1 MPALYAITLFLS
13 AFLLFLVQP
22 LFAKLVLPLLG
33 GSPGVWNTCMVFF
46 QSALLAGYAYAHFVS
61 RRLSFKWQVVLQ
73 AVILVAA
80 FALLPIQL
88 GEGSPPTSS
97 TPVFWLLKT
106 LALAVGAPFV
116 VLATTAPLLQRWYAR
131 LAAHRD
137 PYILYS
143 ASNAGSLLALLAYPV
158 AIEPVWTLGS
168 QSGGWRWGFA
178 LYGLCVVVCG
188 ILLWRQRG
196 GARDSV
202 EKRDSAEPAPV
213 WRRRLFWLLLAF
225 VPSSLLLSVTTYLTT
240 DLAAIPLLWIIPLA
254 LYLLTFIIAFARRPR
269 AQPLFLAR
277 WLPLVLLIVACTL
290 VTEATEP
297 IGLLLVV
304 HLGAFFFISLFCHA
318 RLAADRPGSAHLTE
332 FYLWMSG
339 GGVLGGIFNA
349 LVAPVVFS
357 GLVEYPL
364 ILILAAFL
372 REGLQDTD
380 SSRKDSGPVPHFLM
394 RADVIAAALLGGLA
408 RLVRFGLRWRYPDE
422 PEPLKLRN
430 AALCLPVVLGYLFA
444 PKPARYALG
453 LGAVLLAGAL
463 YPGIHGRLLDRE
475 RSFFGIHRVTLDP
488 TFRFRQLVHGNTIHG
503 RQSTDP
509 ALRGEPLSYYHR
521 KGPIG
526 QVFTYGNGAG
536 ILKRVGI
543 VGLGAGSLAAYGQP
557 GQSITYYEI
566 DPVVKRIALDD
577 RLFTFMNDSKA
588 QMSIV
593 LGDARLTLADAPDG
607 EFDLLVLDAFTSDA
621 IPMHLMTRE
630 AMMLYKRKLAPDGL
644 LAINIS
650 NRYLDLEPVI
660 AKLAREV
667 HWLAWSQFLTV
678 SEEEKEHG
686 MSDSNWMLL
695 GAPSPRAE
703 AVSRKG
709 YWTPAAPK
717 PHTPVWTDDFSN
729 LLSVVKW

>member
-22 LFAKLVLPLLG
+22 LFARLVLPLLG

-61 RRLSFKWQVVLQ
+61 RRLSVIWQIALQ
-73 AVILVAA
+73 AILLVLA
-80 FALLPIQL
+80 FCLLPIRIVDHA
-88 GEGSPPTSS
+88 PPTSS
-97 TPVFWLLKT
+97 TPVFWLLKI
-106 LALAVGAPFV
+106 LALTVGAPFV
-116 VLATTAPLLQRWYAR
+116 VLATTAPLLQRWYASIHR
-131 LAAHRD
+131 NRD

-158 AIEPVWTLGS
+158 AIEPVWTLGG

-178 LYGLCVVVCG
+178 LYGLAVLACG
-188 ILLWRQRG
+188 FVLWRQTG
-196 GARDSV
+196 KDGATPD
-202 EKRDSAEPAPV
+202 KRELPESPPT
-213 WRRRLFWLLLAF
+213 WRRRLFWLLLSF

-254 LYLLTFIIAFARRPR
+254 LYLLTFIVAFARPPG

-277 WLPLVLLIVACTL
+277 WMPLVLVIIACTL
-290 VTEATEP
+290 VTEATTP
-297 IGLLLVV
+297 LGLLLFV
-304 HLGAFFFISLFCHA
+304 HLAAFFFISLFCHC
-318 RLAADRPGSAHLTE
+318 RLAADRPGAAHLTE

-349 LVAPVVFS
+349 LLAPIIFS

-364 ILILAAFL
+364 VLILAAFMRAGLSELGTSRKGTPPAISWPARSDVAAAVLLGLFAVLL
-372 REGLQDTD
+372 RFG
-380 SSRKDSGPVPHFLM
+380 SSRL
-394 RADVIAAALLGGLA
+394 RAEESLRLHNLA
-408 RLVRFGLRWRYPDE
+408 V
-422 PEPLKLRN
+422 
-430 AALCLPVVLGYLFA
+430 CIPVVICYLFT
-444 PKPARYALG
+444 PRPARYALG

-488 TFRFRQLVHGNTIHG
+488 TSRFRQLVHGNTIHG
-503 RQSTDP
+503 RQSIDP
-509 ALRGEPLSYYHR
+509 AQRGEPLSYYHR

-526 QVFTYGNGAG
+526 QVFTYGNEAG
-536 ILKRVGI
+536 IFKRVGI

-577 RLFTFMNDSKA
+577 SLFTFMHDSKA
-588 QMSIV
+588 KMDVV

-607 EFDLLVLDAFTSDA
+607 SFDLLVLDAFTSDA
-621 IPMHLMTRE
+621 IPVHLMTRE
-630 AMMLYKRKLAPDGL
+630 AMLLYKRKLAPDGV

-660 AKLAREV
+660 ARLAKDV
-667 HWLAWSQFLTV
+667 HWLAWSQFLEI
-678 SEEEKEHG
+678 SEEEKAEG
-686 MSDSNWMLL
+686 MSDSEWMLL
-695 GAPSPRAE
+695 GAPTPRVE
-703 AVSRKG
+703 AVAHQG
-709 YWTPAAPK
+709 HWTPATIKPK
-717 PHTPVWTDDFSN
+717 TPLWTDDFSN